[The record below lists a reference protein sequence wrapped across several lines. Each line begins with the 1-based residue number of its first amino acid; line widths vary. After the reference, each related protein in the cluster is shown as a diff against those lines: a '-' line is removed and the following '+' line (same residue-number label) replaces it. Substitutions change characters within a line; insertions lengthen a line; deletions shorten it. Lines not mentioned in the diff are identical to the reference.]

1 MRALEIHAEV
11 LAGSL
16 SNERADLLGVES
28 KSPSLIMVRRYR
40 DEQGLLLEVSVSE
53 HPASRFSYSFNLSY
67 RR

>member
-1 MRALEIHAEV
+1 
-11 LAGSL
+11 
-16 SNERADLLGVES
+16 
-28 KSPSLIMVRRYR
+28 MVRRYR